1 MAGKNSTSGACSA
14 GAVTT
19 VQLTRY
25 HSAVE
30 VISRGAD
37 DFWVSTDPG
46 NQAPAIEA
54 DDCEWIGAGTSNT
67 IPVLAS
73 KPDQGHGDDPSVGTR
88 VYIYCAS
95 ATHYTVNGR

>member
-1 MAGKNSTSGACSA
+1 MAGKNSTHGTCSA
-14 GAVTT
+14 AAVTT

-46 NQAPAIEA
+46 NTTPAVEA
-54 DDCEWIGAGTSNT
+54 DDVEWIGAGTANT
-67 IPVLAS
+67 IPVLAPR
-73 KPDQGHGDDPSVGTR
+73 PDQGQGADQSVGTK
-88 VYIYCAS
+88 VYIFCVS